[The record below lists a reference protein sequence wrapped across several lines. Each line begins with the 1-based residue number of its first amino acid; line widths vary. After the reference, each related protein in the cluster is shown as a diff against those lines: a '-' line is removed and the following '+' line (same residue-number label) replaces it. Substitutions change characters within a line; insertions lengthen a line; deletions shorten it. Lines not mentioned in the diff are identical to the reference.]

1 MMPDGKFRA
10 GIKGVSV
17 LLRHQK
23 DWFSTL
29 PSKEAPKLR
38 ALKKVGFEHTSETVL
53 IERQGTSSAIAETI
67 SLKNLTTLI
76 TFEPLIRF
84 GELSINNKRAS
95 AIQAAFTLGGLNALF
110 RDAFGMPPQS
120 QDERRHFFRQ
130 GYDHFIKALAEND
143 AELKDLPRG
152 SDDFYFPGE
161 G

>member
-1 MMPDGKFRA
+1 MPDGKFRA

-29 PSKEAPKLR
+29 PSKEALKLK
-38 ALKKVGFEHTSETVL
+38 ALEKVGFERTPETVL
-53 IERQGTSSAIAETI
+53 IERQGTSRAIAETI

-84 GELSINNKRAS
+84 GELSRDNKRAS
-95 AIQAAFTLGGLNALF
+95 AIQAAFTLGGLDALF

-120 QDERRHFFRQ
+120 QDERRRFFKQ

-143 AELKDLPRG
+143 AELKDLQRVSDG
-152 SDDFYFPGE
+152 SYFPGE